1 MKAVGSLMVDGG
13 DASGTCSEVDG
24 GRQRM
29 GTGFR
34 MERTAR
40 RFFFSWMRQSVFPE
54 ERQLEQGRPTIRAS
68 HRTLRRWQWTQ
79 AAEPDLRLVTPLPVG
94 ERLFF
99 CAVDDIATASRQI
112 QGP

>member
-79 AAEPDLRLVTPLPVG
+79 AAEPKPEEDQYRY
-94 ERLFF
+94 
-99 CAVDDIATASRQI
+99 RQVNHGNNGS
-112 QGP
+112 QQR